1 MTTGAGVPVLAAR
14 AAEAA
19 EAATSL
25 FSELRD
31 ALEAS
36 LGIELI
42 EIGSRSGDGTWMLT
56 CRFGAS
62 PADQPVPPPEVPV
75 PAAGT
80 AAWTVPDPPDPP
92 FASPVLS
99 SAPFDGDGS
108 NDLVR
113 FIEQADPGVR
123 VPPAGEPGELPP
135 PLSLDDRARML
146 ATTIAGDVVLAL
158 MHEGTAND
166 PASLGAALDAGWE
179 RYTAEVRRLGREPDA
194 ALYREASELAAAMIA
209 EGI

>member
-1 MTTGAGVPVLAAR
+1 MTTGAGAPALATR
-14 AAEAA
+14 AAEAS
-19 EAATSL
+19 EAAASL

-31 ALEAS
+31 ALAAA

-56 CRFGAS
+56 CRFGAGLAALPTRAS
-62 PADQPVPPPEVPV
+62 EVPAS
-75 PAAGT
+75 AAVS
-80 AAWTVPDPPDPP
+80 AAWTVPDPPE
-92 FASPVLS
+92 
-99 SAPFDGDGS
+99 GDGT

-113 FIEQADPGVR
+113 FIEEADPGVR
-123 VPPAGEPGELPP
+123 VPLAGEPGELPP
-135 PLSLDDRARML
+135 PLGLDDRARML

-158 MHEGTAND
+158 MHEGTADD
-166 PASLGAALDAGWE
+166 PAALGAALDAGWD
-179 RYTAEVRRLGREPDA
+179 RYTAEVGRLGREPDA

>member
-1 MTTGAGVPVLAAR
+1 MTTGAGAPALATR
-14 AAEAA
+14 AAEAS
-19 EAATSL
+19 EAAASL

-31 ALEAS
+31 ALAAA

-56 CRFGAS
+56 CRFGAGLAALPTRAS
-62 PADQPVPPPEVPV
+62 EVPAS
-75 PAAGT
+75 AAVS
-80 AAWTVPDPPDPP
+80 AAWTVPDPPEPP
-92 FASPVLS
+92 FISPVLS
-99 SAPFDGDGS
+99 SAPFEGDGT

-113 FIEQADPGVR
+113 FIEEADPGVR
-123 VPPAGEPGELPP
+123 VPLAGEPGELPP
-135 PLSLDDRARML
+135 PLGLDDRARML

-158 MHEGTAND
+158 MHEGTADD
-166 PASLGAALDAGWE
+166 PAALGAALDAGWD
-179 RYTAEVRRLGREPDA
+179 RYTAEVGRLGREPDA

>member
-1 MTTGAGVPVLAAR
+1 MTAGAGVPVLATR

-19 EAATSL
+19 EAASSL

-31 ALEAS
+31 ALAAA

-42 EIGSRSGDGTWMLT
+42 EIGSRSDGTWMLT

-62 PADQPVPPPEVPV
+62 LAAQPAPVTEVPV
-75 PAAGT
+75 PTPGAVPC
-80 AAWTVPDPPDPP
+80 TVPDPPEPP
-92 FASPVLS
+92 FVSPVLS

-113 FIEQADPGVR
+113 FIEEADPGVR
-123 VPPAGEPGELPP
+123 VPPAGEPGELPA
-135 PLSLDDRARML
+135 PLGLDDRARML